1 MIAAARFAGSDDGG
15 RRAAVI
21 YSLIESVKLNGLNPQ
36 HYLGDVVAR
45 LADHPV
51 RRIAELLTGTG
62 NRSSPPEPGRSPSA
76 YREANALAQNAGRP
90 RGDDT

>member
-36 HYLGDVVAR
+36 HYLADVVAR

-51 RRIAELLTGTG
+51 RRIAELLPW
-62 NRSSPPEPGRSPSA
+62 NWQPLDAARAAASA
-76 YREANALAQNAGRP
+76 GLLAERFP
-90 RGDDT
+90 